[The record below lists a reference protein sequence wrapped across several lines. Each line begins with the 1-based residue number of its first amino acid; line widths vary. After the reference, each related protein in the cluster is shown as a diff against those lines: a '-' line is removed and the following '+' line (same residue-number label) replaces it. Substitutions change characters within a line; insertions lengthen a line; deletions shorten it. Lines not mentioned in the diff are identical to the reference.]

1 MSELPMNHLYLAQ
14 ANSQKAFDIIEQ
26 CQIRQAWQS
35 IGAQINLI
43 GSLKMGLLAKHRDI
57 DFHIYTPALDV
68 AQSFA
73 AIAQIAKNPKIVHIE
88 YRNLLNEEDS
98 CLEWH
103 AWYQDEEEWQIDMI
117 HIVQG
122 SKYAGYFEKQ
132 AERILAVMNEQQRET
147 ILRLKFEIPD
157 EIKIAGI
164 EIYQA
169 VIESGITTFDELQQ
183 WRANRAQN
191 GIIEWIP

>member
-1 MSELPMNHLYLAQ
+1 MPHLHLAQ
-14 ANSQKAFDIIEQ
+14 ANQQKAFDIIKQ
-26 CQIRQAWQS
+26 CQIIQAWQS

-57 DFHIYTPALDV
+57 DFHIYTPTLNI

-103 AWYQDEEEWQIDMI
+103 AWYRDEGEWQIDMI

-132 AERILAVMNEQQRET
+132 AARILAVMSEQQRET
-147 ILRLKFEIPD
+147 ILKLKFETPD

-169 VIESGITTFDELQQ
+169 VLEGGVRNFEELQQ
-183 WRANRAQN
+183 WRAKRTQN
-191 GIIEWIP
+191 GIVEWIP

>member
-1 MSELPMNHLYLAQ
+1 MPHLHLAQ
-14 ANSQKAFDIIEQ
+14 ANQQKAFDIIKQ
-26 CQIRQAWQS
+26 CQIKQAWQS

-57 DFHIYTPALDV
+57 DFHIYTPTLNI

-103 AWYQDEEEWQIDMI
+103 AWYRDEGEWQIDMI

-132 AERILAVMNEQQRET
+132 AARILAVMSEQQRET
-147 ILRLKFEIPD
+147 ILKLKFETPD

-169 VIESGITTFDELQQ
+169 VLEGGVRNFEELQQ
-183 WRANRAQN
+183 WRSKRTQN
-191 GIIEWIP
+191 GIVEWIP

>member
-1 MSELPMNHLYLAQ
+1 MPHLHLAQ
-14 ANSQKAFDIIEQ
+14 ANQQKAFDIIEQ

-43 GSLKMGLLAKHRDI
+43 GSLKMGLLVKHRDI
-57 DFHIYTPALDV
+57 DFHIYTPTLDV
-68 AQSFA
+68 TQSFA
-73 AIAQIAKNPKIVHIE
+73 AMAQIAKNPKIVHIE
-88 YRNLLNEEDS
+88 YRNLLDEEDS

-103 AWYQDEEEWQIDMI
+103 AWYQDQKEWQIDMI

-122 SKYAGYFEKQ
+122 SKYAGYFERQ
-132 AERILAVMNEQQRET
+132 AERILAVMSEQQRET
-147 ILRLKFEIPD
+147 ILRLKFETPD

-169 VIESGITTFDELQQ
+169 VIESGVTTFEELQQ
-183 WRANRAQN
+183 WRTNRPQN
-191 GIIEWIP
+191 GIVEWIP

>member
-1 MSELPMNHLYLAQ
+1 MPYLHLAQ
-14 ANSQKAFDIIEQ
+14 ANSQKAFNIIEQ

-57 DFHIYTPALDV
+57 DFHIYTPTLDV
-68 AQSFA
+68 TQSFVA
-73 AIAQIAKNPKIVHIE
+73 MAQIAKNPKIIHIE
-88 YRNLLNEEDS
+88 YRNLLDEEDS

-103 AWYQDEEEWQIDMI
+103 AWYRDEEEWQIDMI

-132 AERILAVMNEQQRET
+132 AERILAVMSEQQKET
-147 ILRLKFEIPD
+147 ILQLKFEIPD
-157 EIKIAGI
+157 NV

-169 VIESGITTFDELQQ
+169 VIEFGITTFDALQQ
-183 WRANRAQN
+183 WRANRPQN
-191 GIIEWIP
+191 GIVEWIP

>member
-1 MSELPMNHLYLAQ
+1 MPHLHLAQ
-14 ANSQKAFDIIEQ
+14 ANQQKAFDIIEQ
-26 CQIRQAWQS
+26 CQIKQAWQS

-43 GSLKMGLLAKHRDI
+43 GSLKMGLLVKHRDI
-57 DFHIYTPALDV
+57 DFHIYTPTLDV
-68 AQSFA
+68 TQSFA

-88 YRNLLNEEDS
+88 YRNLLDEEDS

-122 SKYAGYFEKQ
+122 SKYAGYFERQ
-132 AERILAVMNEQQRET
+132 AERILEVMSEQQRET
-147 ILRLKFEIPD
+147 ILRLKFETPD

-169 VIESGITTFDELQQ
+169 VIESGVTTFEELQQ
-183 WRANRAQN
+183 WRANRPQN
-191 GIIEWIP
+191 GIVEWIP

>member
-1 MSELPMNHLYLAQ
+1 MNHLHLAQ
-14 ANSQKAFDIIEQ
+14 LNQQKAFDIIEQ

-43 GSLKMGLLAKHRDI
+43 GSLKMGLLVKHRDI
-57 DFHIYTPALDV
+57 DFHIYTPTLDV
-68 AQSFA
+68 VQSFA
-73 AIAQIAKNPKIVHIE
+73 AMAQIAKNPKIVHIG

-147 ILRLKFEIPD
+147 ILRLKFETPD

>member
-1 MSELPMNHLYLAQ
+1 MPHLHLAQ

-26 CQIRQAWQS
+26 CQIKQAWQS

-43 GSLKMGLLAKHRDI
+43 GSLKMGLLVKHRDI
-57 DFHIYTPALDV
+57 DFHIYTPTLDV
-68 AQSFA
+68 TQSFA
-73 AIAQIAKNPKIVHIE
+73 AMAQIAKNPKIVHIE
-88 YRNLLNEEDS
+88 YRNLLDEEDS

-103 AWYQDEEEWQIDMI
+103 AWYQDQKEWQIDMI

-122 SKYAGYFEKQ
+122 SKYAGYFERQ
-132 AERILAVMNEQQRET
+132 AERILAVMSEQQRET
-147 ILRLKFEIPD
+147 ILRLKFETPD

-169 VIESGITTFDELQQ
+169 VIESGVTTFEELQQ
-183 WRANRAQN
+183 WRANRPQN

>member
-1 MSELPMNHLYLAQ
+1 MYLHLAQ
-14 ANSQKAFDIIEQ
+14 ANQQKAFDIIEQ
-26 CQIRQAWQS
+26 CQIKQAWQS
-35 IGAQINLI
+35 IDSQINLI

-57 DFHIYTPALDV
+57 DFHIYTHTLDI

-73 AIAQIAKNPKIVHIE
+73 AMAQIAKNPKIVHIE
-88 YRNLLNEEDS
+88 YRNLLDEEDS

-103 AWYQDEEEWQIDMI
+103 AWYKDEEEWQIDMI

-132 AERILAVMNEQQRET
+132 AERILAVMSEQQKET
-147 ILRLKFEIPD
+147 ILRLKFETPD
-157 EIKIAGI
+157 KIKIAGI

-169 VIESGITTFDELQQ
+169 VIESGVTTFDELQQ
-183 WRANRAQN
+183 WRANRPQN
-191 GIIEWIP
+191 GIVAWIP

>member
-1 MSELPMNHLYLAQ
+1 MYFHLAQ
-14 ANSQKAFDIIEQ
+14 ANSQKAFDIIKQ
-26 CQIRQAWQS
+26 CQIKQAWQS

-57 DFHIYTPALDV
+57 DFHIYTPTLDV

-73 AIAQIAKNPKIVHIE
+73 AMAQIAKNPKIVHIE
-88 YRNLLNEEDS
+88 YRNLLDEEDS

-103 AWYQDEEEWQIDMI
+103 AWYRDEEEWQIDMI

-132 AERILAVMNEQQRET
+132 AARILAAMSEQQRET
-147 ILRLKFEIPD
+147 ILKLKFETPD

-169 VIESGITTFDELQQ
+169 VLEGGVRNFEELQQ
-183 WRANRAQN
+183 WCAKRAQN
-191 GIIEWIP
+191 EIVEWIP

>member
-1 MSELPMNHLYLAQ
+1 MPHLHLAQ
-14 ANSQKAFDIIEQ
+14 ANSQKALDIIEQ

-57 DFHIYTPALDV
+57 DFHIYTPTLDV
-68 AQSFA
+68 TQSFA
-73 AIAQIAKNPKIVHIE
+73 AMAQIAKNPKIVHIE
-88 YRNLLNEEDS
+88 YRNLLDEEDS

-103 AWYQDEEEWQIDMI
+103 AWYQDQKEWQIDMI

-122 SKYAGYFEKQ
+122 SKYAGYFERQ
-132 AERILAVMNEQQRET
+132 AERILAVMSEQQRET
-147 ILRLKFEIPD
+147 ILRLKFETPD

-169 VIESGITTFDELQQ
+169 VIESGVTTFEELQQ
-183 WRANRAQN
+183 WRANRTQN
-191 GIIEWIP
+191 GIVEWIP

>member
-1 MSELPMNHLYLAQ
+1 MLPHLHLAQ
-14 ANSQKAFDIIEQ
+14 TNQQKAFAIIEQ
-26 CQIRQAWQS
+26 CQIEQAWRS

-43 GSLKMGLLAKHRDI
+43 GSLKMGLLVKHRDI
-57 DFHIYTPALDV
+57 DFHIYTPKLDI

-73 AIAQIAKNPKIVHIE
+73 AIAQIAKNPKIVHVE

-103 AWYQDEEEWQIDMI
+103 AWYRDEEEWQIDMI

-132 AERILAVMNEQQRET
+132 AERILAVMSKQQRET
-147 ILRLKFEIPD
+147 ILKLKFETPD

-169 VIESGITTFDELQQ
+169 VIEFGITTFDALQQ
-183 WRANRAQN
+183 WRANRPQN
-191 GIIEWIP
+191 GIIEWIPNSI

>member
-1 MSELPMNHLYLAQ
+1 MPHLHLAQ
-14 ANSQKAFDIIEQ
+14 ANQQKAFDIIEQ

-43 GSLKMGLLAKHRDI
+43 GSLKMGLLVKHRDI
-57 DFHIYTPALDV
+57 DFHIYTPTLDV

-73 AIAQIAKNPKIVHIE
+73 AMAQIAKNPKIVHIE
-88 YRNLLNEEDS
+88 YRNLLDEEDS

-132 AERILAVMNEQQRET
+132 AERILAVMSEQQRET
-147 ILRLKFEIPD
+147 ILRLKFETPN
-157 EIKIAGI
+157 EIKISGI

>member
-1 MSELPMNHLYLAQ
+1 MPHLHLAQ

-26 CQIRQAWQS
+26 CQIKQAWQS

-43 GSLKMGLLAKHRDI
+43 GSLKMGLLVKHRDI
-57 DFHIYTPALDV
+57 DFHIYTPTLDV
-68 AQSFA
+68 TQSFA
-73 AIAQIAKNPKIVHIE
+73 AMAQIAKNPKIVHIE
-88 YRNLLNEEDS
+88 YRNLLDEEDS

-103 AWYQDEEEWQIDMI
+103 AWYQDQEEWQIDMI

-122 SKYAGYFEKQ
+122 SKYAGYFERQ
-132 AERILAVMNEQQRET
+132 AERILAVMSEQQRET
-147 ILRLKFEIPD
+147 ILRLKFETPN

-169 VIESGITTFDELQQ
+169 VIESGVTTFEELQQ
-183 WRANRAQN
+183 WRANRTQN

>member
-1 MSELPMNHLYLAQ
+1 MPHLHLAQ

-26 CQIRQAWQS
+26 CQIKQAWQS

-43 GSLKMGLLAKHRDI
+43 GSLKMGLLVKHRDI
-57 DFHIYTPALDV
+57 DFHIYTPTLDV
-68 AQSFA
+68 TQSFA
-73 AIAQIAKNPKIVHIE
+73 AMAQIAKNPKIVHIE

-103 AWYQDEEEWQIDMI
+103 AWYQDHEEWQIDMI

-122 SKYAGYFEKQ
+122 SKYAGYIERQ
-132 AERILAVMNEQQRET
+132 AERILAVMSEQQKET
-147 ILRLKFEIPD
+147 ILRLKFETPD

-169 VIESGITTFDELQQ
+169 VIESGVTTFEELQQ
-183 WRANRAQN
+183 WRANRTQN
-191 GIIEWIP
+191 GIVEWIP

>member
-1 MSELPMNHLYLAQ
+1 MHPSHLAQ
-14 ANSQKAFDIIEQ
+14 TNQQKAFAIIEE
-26 CQIRQAWQS
+26 CQIKQAWQS

-57 DFHIYTPALDV
+57 DFHIYTPQLNI

-73 AIAQIAKNPKIVHIE
+73 AIAKIASNPRITHIE
-88 YRNLLNEEDS
+88 YRNLLDQEDN

-103 AWYQDEEEWQIDMI
+103 AWYQDTQEWQIDMI

-132 AERILAVMNEQQRET
+132 AEKILAIMSAEQKET
-147 ILRLKFEIPD
+147 ILKLKYEIPD
-157 EIKIAGI
+157 ETHIAGI

-169 VIESGITTFDELQQ
+169 VIEGNVKTLKELLQ
-183 WRANRAQN
+183 WRANHPQQ

>member
-1 MSELPMNHLYLAQ
+1 MPHLHLAQ

-35 IGAQINLI
+35 IGAQISLI
-43 GSLKMGLLAKHRDI
+43 GSLKMGLLVKHRDI
-57 DFHIYTPALDV
+57 DFHIYTPTLDV
-68 AQSFA
+68 TQSFA
-73 AIAQIAKNPKIVHIE
+73 AMAQIAKNPKIVHIE
-88 YRNLLNEEDS
+88 YRNLLDEEDS

-103 AWYQDEEEWQIDMI
+103 AWYQDQKEWQIDMI

-122 SKYAGYFEKQ
+122 SKYAGYFERQ
-132 AERILAVMNEQQRET
+132 AERILAVMSEQQKET
-147 ILRLKFEIPD
+147 ILRLKFETPD

-169 VIESGITTFDELQQ
+169 VIESGVTTFEELQQ
-183 WRANRAQN
+183 WRTNRTQN
-191 GIIEWIP
+191 GIVEWIP